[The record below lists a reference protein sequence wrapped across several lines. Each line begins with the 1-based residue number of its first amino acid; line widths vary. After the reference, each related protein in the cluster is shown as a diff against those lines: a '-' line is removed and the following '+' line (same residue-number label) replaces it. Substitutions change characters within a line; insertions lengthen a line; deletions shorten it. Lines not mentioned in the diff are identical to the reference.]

1 MSLPLPK
8 VCQRI
13 KKLHA
18 LMGSPGKDTSHGRSL
33 LSCSPSTDYP
43 GTISRESSLPSSRTM
58 LPTTTGTPGP
68 ALRRLGRPVSP
79 TYSRCCCGSSK
90 STLPPPP
97 TNTWRSRCGFYTLG
111 YSIDSL

>member
-43 GTISRESSLPSSRTM
+43 GTI
-58 LPTTTGTPGP
+58 
-68 ALRRLGRPVSP
+68 
-79 TYSRCCCGSSK
+79 
-90 STLPPPP
+90 
-97 TNTWRSRCGFYTLG
+97 
-111 YSIDSL
+111 